1 MSFNRLNYDTC
12 QYKQVLAETTGP
24 VNYVLGTPSNTCDP
38 CFINNPSI
46 RLQKSGNGVD
56 TSFQSLIDTDSEL
69 MNITR
74 PNSKCPSR
82 KFLAQCS
89 GGVGVAATKEIPRDC
104 TFVTDE
110 TRTSN
115 PPQNLRGTGWNRWET
130 LCKNP
135 QSKVLIPFDYNI
147 QNRIVVKDNH
157 RPCIPTPIDVN
168 PSLPHGRG
176 GVPCQ
181 PTTTACYAPTE
192 PRSVH
197 WQDPNVIGKY

>member
-1 MSFNRLNYDTC
+1 MPLTQDCSTGT
-12 QYKQVLAETTGP
+12 KGATTA
-24 VNYVLGTPSNTCDP
+24 T
-38 CFINNPSI
+38 
-46 RLQKSGNGVD
+46 
-56 TSFQSLIDTDSEL
+56 
-69 MNITR
+69 
-74 PNSKCPSR
+74 
-82 KFLAQCS
+82 
-89 GGVGVAATKEIPRDC
+89 AATTSKEIPRDC
-104 TFVTDE
+104 TFITDE

-168 PSLPHGRG
+168 LSLPTGQG

-181 PTTTACYAPTE
+181 PTSSACYAPTE
-192 PRSVH
+192 PPSVH
-197 WQDPNVIGKY
+197 WQDPNVIRRY